1 MNKLNNIN
9 SKQDHILACL
19 SSAPSNAKIIR
30 TAARMAKAFDSQ
42 FTALFVETPDFAV
55 ATDENKKRLEENR
68 KLAEQLGATIETV
81 YGDDV
86 PYQIAEFAR
95 ISGITKIVLGRS
107 SVHRRH
113 FWSGPSLTEKLTMTA
128 PNLDIYIIP
137 DASAENGYGSGR
149 KLFTRPLLPSVR
161 DLLITAGI
169 LSCITLIGFF
179 FLQLDFARYNIIMLY
194 MLGVLFTALCTSGYT
209 CGVLGS
215 IASVAL
221 YNFFLTEP
229 RLTFHAYDPGYQV
242 TFALMLTSAIITC
255 ALTTR
260 LKDHAKMSAQAAFR
274 TKILFDTNQL
284 LQRAKSEEEILSQ
297 TASQLMKLLNRSL
310 IVYPEQNG
318 DLGSEQVF
326 EIDGKVPRNIFSAPE
341 ERDAANWTFANK
353 KRSGAGTDSYPDAK
367 GLYLALRTG
376 GGVFGVIGI
385 DLSEKP
391 LDAFEN
397 SVLLSILG
405 EGALAIENRRNALEK
420 EQAALQ
426 ARNEELRANLLRTI
440 SHDLRTPLT
449 SISGNASNLLSNGET
464 LDTETR
470 NKICTDIFDDA
481 QWLIGLVENLL
492 SITRIE
498 DGRMNLQISPQ
509 LMDEMI
515 EEALHHVNRKSVEHE
530 ISVDSSEEFILAK
543 VDARLIV
550 QVVINIVDNA
560 IKYTPKGSEIKIF
573 TEKRQNQ
580 VVVSIADNGP
590 GISDEVKAHVFDMF
604 YSGANK
610 IADSRRSLGLGL
622 SLCKSIVNAHGG
634 EISVSDHKPHGTIF
648 TFTLPAGEVF
658 LHE

>member
-1 MNKLNNIN
+1 MNQN
-9 SKQDHILACL
+9 DPPTEHILACL
-19 SSAPSNAKIIR
+19 SSSPSNAKIVR
-30 TAARMAKAFDSQ
+30 TAATMAKAFGGT
-42 FTALFVETPDFAV
+42 FTALYVRTPDS
-55 ATDENKKRLEENR
+55 DQMGKEDCRRLQQHIR
-68 KLAEQLGATIETV
+68 MAEQAGANISTI
-81 YGDDV
+81 YGDDI
-86 PYQIAEFAR
+86 PQQIAEFAR

-149 KLFTRPLLPSVR
+149 KLFIRPFLPSVR

-169 LSCITLIGFF
+169 LSCITLIGFL
-179 FLQLDFARYNIIMLY
+179 FLQLDFARYNIITFY
-194 MLGVLFTALCTSGYT
+194 MLGVLFTALCTNGYT

-255 ALTTR
+255 TLTTR

-326 EIDGKVPRNIFSAPE
+326 GVDGKTVQNIFSAPE

-353 KRSGAGTDSYPDAK
+353 KRSGAGTDSCPDAK

-376 GGVFGVIGI
+376 DGVFGVVGI

-515 EEALHHVNRKSVEHE
+515 EEALHHVNRKSCEHTITTQYGDE
-530 ISVDSSEEFILAK
+530 ILLVN
-543 VDARLIV
+543 VDARLIM
-550 QVVINIVDNA
+550 QVVVNLVDNA
-560 IKYTPKGSEIKIF
+560 IKYTPVGSVIQISAYRKDH
-573 TEKRQNQ
+573 Q
-580 VVVSIADNGP
+580 VVVEVADNGP
-590 GISDEVKAHVFDMF
+590 GIPDRAKAQVFEMF
-604 YSGANK
+604 YTGQSR
-610 IADSRRSLGLGL
+610 IADSHRSLGLGL
-622 SLCKSIVNAHGG
+622 PLCRAILTAHGG
-634 EISVSDHKPHGTIF
+634 TLTLRDNIPNGSVFSF
-648 TFTLPAGEVF
+648 ALPQSEVNI
-658 LHE
+658 HE

>member
-1 MNKLNNIN
+1 MNQN
-9 SKQDHILACL
+9 DPPTEHILACL
-19 SSAPSNAKIIR
+19 SSSPSNAKIVR
-30 TAARMAKAFDSQ
+30 TAATMAKAFGGT
-42 FTALFVETPDFAV
+42 FTALYVRTPDS
-55 ATDENKKRLEENR
+55 DQMGKEDCRRLQQHICM
-68 KLAEQLGATIETV
+68 AEQAGADISTI
-81 YGDDV
+81 YGDDI
-86 PYQIAEFAR
+86 PQQIAEFAR

-149 KLFTRPLLPSVR
+149 KLFIRPFLPSVR

-169 LSCITLIGFF
+169 LSCITLIGFL
-179 FLQLDFARYNIIMLY
+179 FLQLDFARYNIITFY
-194 MLGVLFTALCTSGYT
+194 MLGVLFTALCTNGYT

-255 ALTTR
+255 TLTTR

-297 TASQLMKLLNRSL
+297 TASQLIKLLNRSL

-326 EIDGKVPRNIFSAPE
+326 GVDGKTVQNIFSAPK

-353 KRSGAGTDSYPDAK
+353 KRSGAGTDSCPDAK

-376 GGVFGVIGI
+376 GGVFGVVGI

-481 QWLIGLVENLL
+481 Q
-492 SITRIE
+492 
-498 DGRMNLQISPQ
+498 
-509 LMDEMI
+509 
-515 EEALHHVNRKSVEHE
+515 
-530 ISVDSSEEFILAK
+530 
-543 VDARLIV
+543 
-550 QVVINIVDNA
+550 
-560 IKYTPKGSEIKIF
+560 
-573 TEKRQNQ
+573 
-580 VVVSIADNGP
+580 
-590 GISDEVKAHVFDMF
+590 
-604 YSGANK
+604 
-610 IADSRRSLGLGL
+610 
-622 SLCKSIVNAHGG
+622 C
-634 EISVSDHKPHGTIF
+634 
-648 TFTLPAGEVF
+648 
-658 LHE
+658 